1 MKKTQIVTTMAFLA
15 MGAFLLAGCAGKKAE
30 EPEPIGMSN
39 PWQYEVSPEEIQKM
53 VNESFTVP
61 EDAENVVYGIM
72 ESEKLAEVQ
81 FDIDGVSYCARMEP
95 ADKFTDISGIYATW
109 DSEENEEINGIDA
122 TYRRS
127 ITEEEWYDNILY
139 YDAAGKMMHSISAT
153 APDLDGFDLMA
164 VAETIFQ

>member
-30 EPEPIGMSN
+30 DPQPIGMPN
-39 PWQYEVSPEEIQKM
+39 PWQYEVAPEEIQKM

-81 FDIDGVSYCARMEP
+81 FDMDGVSYCARMEP

-109 DSEENEEINGIDA
+109 DSEESEQINGIDG

-127 ITEEEWYDNILY
+127 ISEEEWYDNILY
-139 YDAAGKMMHSISAT
+139 YDAAGKMMYSISAT

>member
-30 EPEPIGMSN
+30 EPESIGMPN
-39 PWQYEVSPEEIQKM
+39 PWQYEVAPEEIQKM

-139 YDAAGKMMHSISAT
+139 YDAAGKMMYSISAT